1 MNALEAAFHRQHAR
15 GGFPGG
21 QLVVRR
27 RGETVVNLALGLA
40 SGLRAGE
47 PQVPVEPTTRFQVFS
62 ASKPFVA
69 FAVALLEERG
79 LLSVDSP
86 LSHFVPEWPK
96 DRTVLDVLT
105 HRAGLILPELVADER
120 RWSDPDAIR
129 HAIAT
134 TPPRHPRGVIAYA
147 PYEYG
152 WILGEVIGRAAGASL
167 SDFLGRE
174 LFDRLGL
181 AARFTTTEP
190 IARSYWVG
198 GKRVVAG
205 VELSARWETVQ
216 NDPSVLATVCP
227 GAQLIATAEALARF
241 YELLLEGGG
250 GLIRPETVATYT
262 RVHAAGLDRSN
273 WLPLRIGRGFLLGQV
288 MPSLYGFV
296 ATRDCYG
303 HAGAFCTVA
312 GADPSTGLAFA
323 YVTNAN
329 RGPYDLLWRSAS
341 LWEKAR
347 AVARRG

>member
-1 MNALEAAFHRQHAR
+1 MNALEAAFRRQHDR
-15 GGFPGG
+15 GAFPGG

-27 RGETVVNLALGLA
+27 RGTTVANLALGLA
-40 SGLRAGE
+40 SGLRDGE
-47 PQVPVEPTTRFQVFS
+47 PRVEVTSSTRFQVFS

-79 LLSVDSP
+79 LLSVDRP

-105 HRAGLILPELVADER
+105 HRAGIILPDVVRDER
-120 RWSDPDAIR
+120 LWRDPDAIR
-129 HAIAT
+129 RAVAE

-152 WILGEVIGRAAGASL
+152 WILGEVVARAAGQSL
-167 SDFLGRE
+167 PEFLGKE

-181 AARFTTTEP
+181 AARFTTTEL

-198 GKRVVAG
+198 GRRVVAG
-205 VELSARWETVQ
+205 VELSARWEEVQ
-216 NDPSVLATVCP
+216 NDPLSLATVCP

-241 YELLLEGGG
+241 YELLLDGGG
-250 GLIRPETVATYT
+250 GLISAETIATYT

-273 WLPLRIGRGFLLGQV
+273 RLPLRIGRGFLLGQA
-288 MPSLYGFV
+288 MPSLYGFIGTS
-296 ATRDCYG
+296 ACFG

-312 GADPSTGLAFA
+312 GADPTSGLAFA

-341 LWEKAR
+341 LWGKAR
-347 AVARRG
+347 SLP